1 MYLSFV
7 YVSSVTCIY
16 IKEKSGGEFE
26 SSASGMF
33 FHPTNKI
40 FFFKITITTW
50 FINWKELIMQDNY
63 FNVPVIKLNRTKPVL
78 RPFAIRGM
86 TRAPFK
92 VDQPL

>member
-40 FFFKITITTW
+40 FFSKLLLLLGS
-50 FINWKELIMQDNY
+50 LIGKN
-63 FNVPVIKLNRTKPVL
+63 
-78 RPFAIRGM
+78 
-86 TRAPFK
+86 
-92 VDQPL
+92 

>member
-16 IKEKSGGEFE
+16 IKEKSGEFE

-40 FFFKITITTW
+40 FFSKLLLLLGS
-50 FINWKELIMQDNY
+50 LIGKN
-63 FNVPVIKLNRTKPVL
+63 
-78 RPFAIRGM
+78 
-86 TRAPFK
+86 
-92 VDQPL
+92 